1 MRNVSAWEYMDKI
14 DRNLLTHTGRAE
26 VDDAFSRLR
35 LLDKKLIAI
44 KAERRAI
51 ADILLAVIV
60 KQAKEEKEKEQ
71 NADDRTSQ
79 VAQKEERKTL
89 YGLDVVVHNT

>member
-26 VDDAFSRLR
+26 VDDAFARLR

-79 VAQKEERKTL
+79 GAQKEERKTL